1 MKTII
6 HWIQTHRYCLVLLYF
21 IPYTLSYFLL
31 GHYRTP
37 VITVHSSLDDLIP
50 FNEYFIIPYV
60 LWYLYVGL
68 TIVYLMFKDRSEFLH
83 CTFFLFAGTTACLL
97 IFLILP
103 SQVDFRPEITGS
115 NIFTHIIALIF
126 AMDNPTN
133 VCPSI
138 HVYAA
143 LVTHIVLTRSKHIP
157 KSPWINGASLLFA
170 ASVCLSTVFLK
181 QHSIIDGFWA
191 AVLCAILYVIT
202 YKTRLVDILTDM
214 VRKGITKNK
223 KLVSEKQTM

>member
-1 MKTII
+1 MI
-6 HWIQTHRYCLVLLYF
+6 
-21 IPYTLSYFLL
+21 
-31 GHYRTP
+31 
-37 VITVHSSLDDLIP
+37 LIP

-157 KSPWINGASLLFA
+157 KSPWINRCLPAFCRI
-170 ASVCLSTVFLK
+170 VCLSTVFLK

-191 AVLCAILYVIT
+191 AVPPLFVCDHLQNPACGYS
-202 YKTRLVDILTDM
+202 Y
-214 VRKGITKNK
+214 GYGK
-223 KLVSEKQTM
+223 KRHNEKQKFYLRKTEHVSRIQTI